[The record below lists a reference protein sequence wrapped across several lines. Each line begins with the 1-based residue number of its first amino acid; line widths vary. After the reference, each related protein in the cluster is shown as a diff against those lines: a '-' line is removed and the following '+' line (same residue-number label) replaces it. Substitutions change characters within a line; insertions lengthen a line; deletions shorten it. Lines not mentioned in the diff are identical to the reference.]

1 MAGRWGWMGGKSD
14 DEGEPEIPKAIQ
26 EQLDQVKDLK
36 TQVTEMR
43 GSLSALD
50 EIKASLAEM
59 AKPKETPKPKITKTA
74 DEEQADR
81 EEIAGLLLSD
91 PEAAYARLSAKTN
104 AGLLQIAA
112 NQARRD
118 VFDENPDRFPYYTGD
133 VKAEVNK
140 ILSTQ
145 PLNFQ
150 TNHQA
155 IENTYYTV
163 IGKMKKEIDEG
174 KIKDRFASGSGSRG
188 SGLQNEPADKTKID
202 SNDDIRKIA
211 RQLGMKEEDY
221 VKLLEEDAERY
232 V

>member
-1 MAGRWGWMGGKSD
+1 MKTWWQKQEDDSD
-14 DEGEPEIPKAIQ
+14 AEPELPKVIQ
-26 EQLDQVKDLK
+26 DQLDQVKELK
-36 TQVTEMR
+36 TKVEEQSTK
-43 GSLSALD
+43 LSKLD
-50 EIKASLAEM
+50 SIESMLAEM
-59 AKPKETPKPKITKTA
+59 AKPKEKPKEKPVKTA
-74 DEEQADR
+74 DEEQAER
-81 EEIAGLLLSD
+81 EEIAALLLSD

-118 VFDENPDRFPYYTGD
+118 VFDEQPDKFPYYTGD

-145 PLNFQ
+145 PLSFQ

-163 IGKMKKEIDEG
+163 IGKMQKEIAEG
-174 KIKDRFASGSGSRG
+174 KIKDRFASGTGTRG
-188 SGLQNEPADKTKID
+188 KGLEIDPEAKTKID

-221 VKLLEEDAERY
+221 IKLLEEDAERY
-232 V
+232 I